1 MMNATVE
8 KLVKAVEERMVL
20 KGYAVSFTEN
30 KKNNVGIKPGISIWT
45 SRSSCTMVNRPSVTR
60 TAFSGEATL
69 KSPSNDRQM
78 HFGAEQQPSHSQQS
92 HGRQSFASRQIGST
106 HWTFALG
113 FVLVGRNCSSASSEE
128 YSDEKIRTLPS
139 LPKRIHFFE
148 KEVRP
153 STVQGGFIGV
163 V

>member
-1 MMNATVE
+1 MLKRIARIILHIVAALLLRHTEIIGRNQHLDIALKLHDGKQAKRDAHRLFWRGNAEV
-8 KLVKAVEERMVL
+8 AVE
-20 KGYAVSFTEN
+20 
-30 KKNNVGIKPGISIWT
+30 
-45 SRSSCTMVNRPSVTR
+45 RPADALR
-60 TAFSGEATL
+60 CRAAAL
-69 KSPSNDRQM
+69 ALAAIAR
-78 HFGAEQQPSHSQQS
+78 A
-92 HGRQSFASRQIGST
+92 QSFASRQIGST